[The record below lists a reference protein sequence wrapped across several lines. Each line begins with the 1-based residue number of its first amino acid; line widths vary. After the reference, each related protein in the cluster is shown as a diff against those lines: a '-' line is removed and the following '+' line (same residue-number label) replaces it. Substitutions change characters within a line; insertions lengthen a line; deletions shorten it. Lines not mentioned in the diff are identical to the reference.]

1 MWFFSNV
8 REEVGRLQR
17 ENQDLKGRIEKQN
30 QFIEG
35 LAQKY
40 PQVREEYD
48 RMRRG
53 YTFKPE
59 RPPGCLVPI

>member
-1 MWFFSNV
+1 M
-8 REEVGRLQR
+8 REEVTRLRR
-17 ENQDLKGRIEKQN
+17 ENRDLKERIEKQN

-35 LAQKY
+35 LAQKF
-40 PQVREEYD
+40 PQVREEFD

-59 RPPGCLVPI
+59 RPPGSLVPV